1 MLLISDKR
9 KEKNMNKVLVIDDEK
24 PTLSMFRLLLGS
36 CGYTVLT
43 AENAS
48 SGLDI
53 FKREKPPIV
62 LTDVKMPGMDGL
74 EVLERIKGID
84 PETEVIVITGH
95 GDMDLA
101 AKALNLNATDFI
113 NKPIQKSDLDSALR
127 RAEERLKLAKGQV
140 NEISL
145 QTLNDVYV
153 MDIVGNVT
161 SLSEQSLVDTYEK
174 ASERGAT
181 KILMRFDE
189 YASINGAGLAILI
202 QLLSESKRRNQIV
215 TITGLSE
222 NFKRIFEMVGITE
235 FAKVFDDEKDAVKSF
250 AQNG

>member
-1 MLLISDKR
+1 
-9 KEKNMNKVLVIDDEK
+9 MNKVLVIDDDK
-24 PTLSMFRLLLGS
+24 PTLAMFRLLLGA

-101 AKALNLNATDFI
+101 VKALNLNATDFI

-202 QLLSESKRRNQIV
+202 QLLSESKRRSQIV
-215 TITGLSE
+215 AITGLSE